1 MQQPRWRRRRAR
13 RPERDAPGPRRQR
26 QRLWPWPGP
35 RVLPG
40 RERSGA
46 SPPAGLTR
54 RKTRRPRREEA
65 VRSGESVRRRPP
77 RHHGWAHQK
86 TDPEAPLQVSW
97 SLGRGVQAAVRRRPL
112 GSSLQSGHWR
122 RPRVSHRLQPGDW
135 PHGSLTPW
143 AASPPARRGACRA
156 AGEGGG
162 LGIAR
167 NAAPEGALGP
177 LWGGPAPRLKVAWRP
192 PGA

>member
-13 RPERDAPGPRRQR
+13 RPERDAPGPRQQR

-40 RERSGA
+40 RDRSGA
-46 SPPAGLTR
+46 CPPAGLTR

-65 VRSGESVRRRPP
+65 VRSGESARRRPP

-112 GSSLQSGHWR
+112 GSPLQSGHGP

-135 PHGSLTPW
+135 PHRSLRGRLLRRLAEERAGRPAEAADWDRPQRGVWRRPGS
-143 AASPPARRGACRA
+143 
-156 AGEGGG
+156 
-162 LGIAR
+162 
-167 NAAPEGALGP
+167 P